1 MKGYEGDV
9 AMLGKTEQ
17 FFLAIAG
24 VPRFQIRTR
33 CMLIRATFPEKEA
46 ELKEKLKAVS
56 AAADEVR
63 TSMCLKVVLEYT
75 LALGNYLNG
84 TSNKGAA
91 WGFKLETLNKLQGT
105 KSTDNKTTLLHYL
118 ARLYEAEAAKAS
130 DPETF
135 SLSAT
140 MPNLEMAARTVWKDD
155 GAELAQLTAALK
167 QVETQVKVDK
177 VAAFTSSMGRFQTSA
192 KEKEMA
198 LTEMKTKTDANLK
211 ELKKWFGEPEKTEP
225 EEVFSTLHNFVLMFE
240 KARKYNKEMDA
251 LEKKQKM
258 RDAAKAAGGVAA
270 FAGAADG
277 GGGRLKVNRPG
288 PAQMGV
294 NSELAAALGKRNKNL
309 VDGAVDGMANG
320 TLLNARRRLLLAARR
335 RQEGGGERRGRSA
348 PARSPREG
356 TKDRGGDYCGD
367 RCLIQMKP
375 AAADAVGATSPRPSP
390 VAEAS
395 SSLEGWTRAS
405 LAAGG
410 AAAAAATR
418 PPRAVGA
425 DVVDHDD
432 DALGLDAGRGADAE
446 HVVAVRRQSV
456 SRRAAR
462 LLAALHRLLPAR
474 QVPRVILLLVRPP
487 PSPPAPTTKA
497 RAPSAAAASRAPRRG
512 RSLEPRA
519 AFAGL
524 PPPPPDADAEA
535 PGPPA
540 DGRSRRR
547 PRRRPPPPPPATA
560 RAAGRGEGSP
570 PPRRWPRGLGLAAS
584 TPTGTGTGDG
594 GRRRP
599 RRRRRRRR
607 PPPPRRRRRAS
618 SLHAALAGFFAIAS
632 NPASSARRPGSRVLA
647 PACRRGRRRACS
659 APRGTLSAAA
669 RARQPFEMMLFKSRC
684 ACVPLRR
691 GLGDGSRRRASR
703 AAAAARR
710 PERRGLRSRRSR
722 RALRRAST
730 GGGARPAAA
739 RPDPRV
745 GGEGRDDAPGF
756 RS

>member
-1 MKGYEGDV
+1 MWENEVGDEGAFKKIDVAELESMFAASGAPQKKEEEDDGGDRDSGAGPKKPAKPTIVTLVDPKTANNVGIAISRFKKSEAEIASAITDGSETAFTSDQLSSLLAILPSAEDVETVKGYDGDV

-177 VAAFTSSMGRFQTSA
+177 VAAFTSSMGRFQTAA

-320 TLLNARRRLLLAARR
+320 TLLNARRQASFS
-335 RQEGGGERRGRSA
+335 RRGA
-348 PARSPREG
+348 D
-356 TKDRGGDYCGD
+356 K
-367 RCLIQMKP
+367 K
-375 AAADAVGATSPRPSP
+375 AAAN
-390 VAEAS
+390 
-395 SSLEGWTRAS
+395 
-405 LAAGG
+405 AAGG
-410 AAAAAATR
+410 
-418 PPRAVGA
+418 
-425 DVVDHDD
+425 
-432 DALGLDAGRGADAE
+432 
-446 HVVAVRRQSV
+446 
-456 SRRAAR
+456 
-462 LLAALHRLLPAR
+462 
-474 QVPRVILLLVRPP
+474 
-487 PSPPAPTTKA
+487 
-497 RAPSAAAASRAPRRG
+497 
-512 RSLEPRA
+512 
-519 AFAGL
+519 
-524 PPPPPDADAEA
+524 
-535 PGPPA
+535 
-540 DGRSRRR
+540 
-547 PRRRPPPPPPATA
+547 
-560 RAAGRGEGSP
+560 
-570 PPRRWPRGLGLAAS
+570 
-584 TPTGTGTGDG
+584 GT
-594 GRRRP
+594 
-599 RRRRRRRR
+599 
-607 PPPPRRRRRAS
+607 S
-618 SLHAALAGFFAIAS
+618 KI
-632 NPASSARRPGSRVLA
+632 
-647 PACRRGRRRACS
+647 
-659 APRGTLSAAA
+659 
-669 RARQPFEMMLFKSRC
+669 
-684 ACVPLRR
+684 
-691 GLGDGSRRRASR
+691 
-703 AAAAARR
+703 
-710 PERRGLRSRRSR
+710 
-722 RALRRAST
+722 
-730 GGGARPAAA
+730 
-739 RPDPRV
+739 
-745 GGEGRDDAPGF
+745 
-756 RS
+756 